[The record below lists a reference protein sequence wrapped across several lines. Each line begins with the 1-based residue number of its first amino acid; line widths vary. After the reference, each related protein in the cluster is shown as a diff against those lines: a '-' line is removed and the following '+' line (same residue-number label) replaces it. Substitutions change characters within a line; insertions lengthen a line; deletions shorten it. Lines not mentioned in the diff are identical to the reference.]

1 MDNTGDI
8 EELKKIVAIDLDPN
22 ITSMVTNMA
31 EEQDKEQDKDQ
42 MKNQTKSQTYDE
54 IVVLLEQIMNDR
66 TVPKNIR
73 KAAEDSKAI
82 LQGTDSAEV
91 KISTAIGILDE
102 ITNDPNMP
110 MYTRTQI
117 WNAVSMLEQKRRE
130 I

>member
-1 MDNTGDI
+1 MEKFSDEMN
-8 EELKKIVAIDLDPN
+8 EMNMNKVVAINPN
-22 ITSMVTNMA
+22 MNVMNMA
-31 EEQDKEQDKDQ
+31 EKQ
-42 MKNQTKSQTYDE
+42 QTYDE
-54 IVVLLEQIMNDR
+54 IILLLDQIINDR

-82 LQGTDSAEV
+82 LSGSESGEV
-91 KISTAIGILDE
+91 KISTAISILDE

-130 I
+130 L